1 MTSPTRGRSTARLSL
16 LASGRPLFTSGET
29 GSPSAPLDRRTL
41 EDAAVSQS
49 EAAQLSECTF
59 RAGVDENGRPM
70 GGSFSVEY
78 VWKLD

>member
-1 MTSPTRGRSTARLSL
+1 MRFSVGADGKM
-16 LASGRPLFTSGET
+16 ASVEVAQSAG
-29 GSPSAPLDRRTL
+29 PSREHKMLDRV
-41 EDAAVSQS
+41 AV
-49 EAAQLSECTF
+49 AKLSECTF